1 MLIDFHTVGERKIQE
16 IFERKKLELTELK
29 KQHERLKNNQTPDIS
44 MENRK
49 KGETRGTFF
58 FCKRKQ

>member
-44 MENRK
+44 MEN
-49 KGETRGTFF
+49 
-58 FCKRKQ
+58 